1 MPFTF
6 NCDWL
11 NSKNIF
17 QRRSKFSISAI
28 FIIYQLL
35 SYLFNSVLNIS
46 DNIVI
51 DTPIIKRLKVLLG
64 FKTTEKK
71 TVPSGIKRI
80 ATVKMIPNTLPRNS
94 LSTSLWTIE
103 KNWILKIERNRLN
116 NAGEKAR
123 IWK

>member
-1 MPFTF
+1 M
-6 NCDWL
+6 
-11 NSKNIF
+11 
-17 QRRSKFSISAI
+17 
-28 FIIYQLL
+28 
-35 SYLFNSVLNIS
+35 LNIR

-94 LSTSLWTIE
+94 LSTSL
-103 KNWILKIERNRLN
+103 
-116 NAGEKAR
+116 
-123 IWK
+123 